1 MRLILFILCAAV
13 VLLAACGG
21 SDDPFEQVGYYK
33 GDNNL
38 RYFTYYVE
46 GYESVDRDNLP
57 AELVSLIREHGR
69 SRVNTDGQ
77 VTASFYY
84 LKPGAAP
91 NITLMSAQQANDAA
105 HNRKP
110 VMSVWILPTGR
121 VNVFKN
127 PE

>member
-33 GDNNL
+33 GDDNL
-38 RYFTYYVE
+38 RYFTFYVE
-46 GYESVDRDNLP
+46 GYESADRDDLP
-57 AELVSLIREHGR
+57 AELVALIKEHGS

-84 LKPGAAP
+84 LKPGAAW
-91 NITLMSAQQANDAA
+91 TLRACRLSGRMLWL
-105 HNRKP
+105 
-110 VMSVWILPTGR
+110 MTGSR
-121 VNVFKN
+121 
-127 PE
+127 